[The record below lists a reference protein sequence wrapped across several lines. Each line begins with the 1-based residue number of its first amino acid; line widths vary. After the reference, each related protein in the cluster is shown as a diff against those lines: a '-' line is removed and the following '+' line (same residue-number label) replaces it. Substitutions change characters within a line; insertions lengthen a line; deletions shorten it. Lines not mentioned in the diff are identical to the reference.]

1 MCTGSKITLR
11 VTAGATAAWSRETLV
26 RLAVLVAAGIPPQQD
41 RRRRLASGW
50 LLATSRLQP
59 LAGVR
64 MTLARM
70 IEVGRRLRDQHGADM
85 VMGCSGMASYCADF
99 EEAVQIP
106 VVEPT

>member
-1 MCTGSKITLR
+1 
-11 VTAGATAAWSRETLV
+11 
-26 RLAVLVAAGIPPQQD
+26 
-41 RRRRLASGW
+41 
-50 LLATSRLQP
+50 
-59 LAGVR
+59 